1 MGFKVGDVAVSLRGH
16 DRGEAYFVLSGT
28 EERLILANGKRSK
41 PKSKN
46 PKHLRAVS
54 TPDHPVAQKLR
65 AGETATRR
73 ELRGALAALRDEIGG
88 HDAWQKTI

>member
-1 MGFKVGDVAVSLRGH
+1 MGFKAGDVVVSLRGH
-16 DRGEAYFVLSGT
+16 DRGRAYFVLSGT
-28 EERLILANGKRSK
+28 EERLQLADGKHSR

-54 TPDHPVAQKLR
+54 VPEHPVAESLR
-65 AGETATRR
+65 AGEAVTGR
-73 ELRGALAALRDEIGG
+73 ELRGALAALRDQIGG